1 MTHDTVILY
10 PSFRPK
16 YAKRP
21 PLSGYVQVAFEEVI
35 RVKNVRL
42 PLVLKEY
49 DAEIRDG
56 IRSVVIFEPAGLCQL
71 YHVDP
76 KTFYRWK
83 HAFRKPARLVW
94 ISTRFANH
102 TSFSRK
108 G

>member
-1 MTHDTVILY
+1 MMECRLRQIFDRLVCGGAI
-10 PSFRPK
+10 
-16 YAKRP
+16 P
-21 PLSGYVQVAFEEVI
+21 PRKVVFEEVI

-56 IRSVVIFEPAGLCQL
+56 IRSVVIFEPAGFCQL

-94 ISTRFANH
+94 IGTRFANH